1 MITKI
6 YTLKQVAELLQVSRQ
21 TIYNYIKAGKLRATA
36 TGKEYRVT
44 NEQLEAFINE
54 NTVNTKQQR

>member
-1 MITKI
+1 MIIKV

-21 TIYNYIKAGKLRATA
+21 TIYNYIRDGKLQATQ

-44 NEQLEAFINE
+44 NEQLEAFINA
-54 NTVNTKQQR
+54 NTVNRA

>member
-6 YTLKQVAELLQVSRQ
+6 YTLKQVADLLQVSRQ
-21 TIYNYIKAGKLRATA
+21 TIYNYIKAGKLQATA

-44 NEQLEAFINE
+44 NEQLEAFIQDNA
-54 NTVNTKQQR
+54 VNVK

>member
-21 TIYNYIKAGKLRATA
+21 TIYNYIKAGKLQAII

-44 NEQLEAFINE
+44 NEQLEAFINA
-54 NTVNTKQQR
+54 NTVNAK

>member
-21 TIYNYIKAGKLRATA
+21 TIYNYIRDGKLQATQ

-44 NEQLEAFINE
+44 NEQLEAFINA
-54 NTVNTKQQR
+54 NTVNKA

>member
-1 MITKI
+1 MIERI

-21 TIYNYIKAGKLRATA
+21 TVYNYIKTGKLQAMH

-44 NEQLEAFINE
+44 NEQLDTFINAY
-54 NTVNTKQQR
+54 TVNKH